1 MEEKVEEIEKAQ
13 RFLEDVG
20 ADNGNDYNGNDV
32 NENDDIGADNGND
45 DNGDI
50 MSSAFRSASS
60 FRDR

>member
-20 ADNGNDYNGNDV
+20 ADNGNDD
-32 NENDDIGADNGND
+32 NENDDNGND
-45 DNGDI
+45 DIDAENGNDDNVDI
-50 MSSAFRSASS
+50 MSSAFRGASS